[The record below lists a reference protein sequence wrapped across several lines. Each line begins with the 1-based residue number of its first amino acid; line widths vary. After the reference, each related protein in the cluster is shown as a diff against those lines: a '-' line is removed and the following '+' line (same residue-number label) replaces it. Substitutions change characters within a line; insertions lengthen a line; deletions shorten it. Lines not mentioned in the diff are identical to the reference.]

1 MVTNDSQKIIN
12 LAIDVNGADGGEKII
27 IRGCNIISKQ
37 IKANFIFVGNKS
49 KIQPIIDNCEHLV
62 SSKIIDTPYFI
73 KSNEKGSEALRTGK
87 NSSMRI
93 AIDLVKE
100 GKANAIISAGNT
112 GALLSISYII
122 LRTISGISRPAMT
135 AYFPTKKGET
145 AMLDLGAN
153 IECDSKNLIDFAIM
167 GSAFSRIVLKSKN
180 PSIGLLNVGEEAQK
194 GNTVLQEASIH
205 LLNENS
211 PINYF
216 GFVEGN
222 DIAEGNVDVIVT
234 DGFSGNIALKTAEG
248 TSKLVTYLL
257 EKSFKSSI
265 LSKIGY
271 LLARG
276 GLKQMK
282 DRVDPRK
289 YNGAVLLGLNGIV
302 VKSHGGTDE
311 EGFANAVNVA
321 YEMVKGNFINDLKSK
336 ISSK

>member
-1 MVTNDSQKIIN
+1 MVTDGSQKIIN
-12 LAIDVNGADGGEKII
+12 LAIDTNGADGGEKII
-27 IRGCNIISKQ
+27 IRGCNLIAKQ

-49 KIQPIIDNCEHLV
+49 KINSIINNCEHLV
-62 SSKIIDTPYFI
+62 GSKIIDTPFYI
-73 KSNEKGSEALRTGK
+73 KANEKGSEALRTGK
-87 NSSMRI
+87 KSSMRI

-112 GALLSISYII
+112 GALLSISYIV
-122 LRTISGISRPAMT
+122 LRTIPGISRPAMT

-153 IECDSKNLIDFAIM
+153 IECNSKNLIDFAVM

-194 GNTVLQEASIH
+194 GNTVLQEASLH
-205 LLNENS
+205 LLNKNS
-211 PINYF
+211 SINYF

-248 TSKLVTYLL
+248 TAKLVTHLL

-265 LSKIGY
+265 FSKIGY

-276 GLKQMK
+276 GLKQLK

-302 VKSHGGTDE
+302 VKSHGAIDE

-336 ISSK
+336 ISS